1 MLRETEERL
10 QAYQKER
17 ITLQTKQ
24 IKQKQELELL
34 TMRDE
39 VLLKDKNT
47 SKIQLRRF
55 QNSFK
60 DMLEQIKM
68 NISVDGLES
77 FENLGEVVSTT
88 VKFFEANGGLE
99 LANNLQQGELD
110 LKLKL

>member
-47 SKIQLRRF
+47 SKI
-55 QNSFK
+55 
-60 DMLEQIKM
+60 
-68 NISVDGLES
+68 
-77 FENLGEVVSTT
+77 
-88 VKFFEANGGLE
+88 
-99 LANNLQQGELD
+99 
-110 LKLKL
+110 